1 MSVLNVRDAIER
13 FLAYDKPQVL
23 CIRGAWGTGKTYT
36 WDDVLRKAAASKK
49 IEAKKYAKA
58 SLFGLNSIKELKREI
73 FQSAIDIDQIGKPF
87 NIENVNNV
95 VENLKSWG
103 KWALNKA
110 SFVHEDAMTAAIE
123 VAALFA
129 REQLILIDDLERKG
143 EDLRSVD
150 VLGYISQLRDDRSS
164 KVVLLLNDEELE
176 DQPEFTSYLE
186 KVVDVYLRFEPT
198 CEEVAHIAIP
208 ETDKVSV
215 LVRDDAIAL
224 GITNVRVIRKIH
236 ALVKDL
242 VPFIDKYAEIVTVNA
257 AAVITLLG
265 WSHFQPKKAPPLDYL
280 KRVHTYS
287 PKQDDVALDMQWRDL
302 LLKYHYTNTGEFD
315 LVLLKGIENG
325 YFDKA
330 EIERHA
336 AELHRADEKDKV
348 QKEMRAIWDGL
359 HYSFTK
365 PGQGILDA
373 FHECFMRNVEF
384 MSLGDMSILERL
396 FRELDDNRGDALV
409 DRYIAANAAKPGAFD
424 LDRLE
429 RFGDELTA
437 SVRDKIA
444 AAEAAQ
450 APKLSPDEVMIALGT
465 GGFEEEIYEAAAKLP
480 VAEYVR
486 ILKAYEGE
494 KLSDIISGLR
504 QYLNVGNPNPRM
516 VTIMDKAGEALR
528 QIAAESAINR
538 RRAMRLGL
546 IQRLDAIDA
555 AKAAAEA
562 AAAQQADGQA

>member
-1 MSVLNVRDAIER
+1 MSVTNVRAAIER

-36 WDDVLRKAAASKK
+36 WDEVLKKTAADKK
-49 IEAKKYAKA
+49 IKAKKYAKA
-58 SLFGLNSIKELKREI
+58 SLFGLNSIKELKREV

-87 NIENVNNV
+87 DIENVTSV
-95 VENLKSWG
+95 VDNLKSWS

-198 CEEVAHIAIP
+198 CEEIAGIAIQ
-208 ETDKVSV
+208 ETVKVSV
-215 LVRDDAIAL
+215 LVRQDAIAL
-224 GITNVRVIRKIH
+224 GITNVRIIRKIH

-242 VPFIDKYAEIVTVNA
+242 VPFIDEYAEIVTVNA

-265 WSHFQPKKAPPLDYL
+265 WSHFQPKTAPPLDYL

-287 PKQDDVALDMQWRDL
+287 PKQDDVDFDMKWRDL
-302 LLKYHYTNTGEFD
+302 LLKYRYTHTSEFD

-330 EIERHA
+330 AIEKHA
-336 AELHRADEKDKV
+336 AELDRAEEKNKAEQEV
-348 QKEMRAIWDGL
+348 RAIWDEM

-365 PGQGILDA
+365 PAQGILDK
-373 FHECFMRNVEF
+373 FFECYMRNIEF
-384 MSLGDMSILERL
+384 MTLGDMAIFERL
-396 FRELDDNRGDALV
+396 FRELGDDRSEQLV
-409 DRYIAANAAKPGAFD
+409 DRYIAANKTKPGAFD
-424 LDRLE
+424 FERLE
-429 RFGDELTA
+429 RFGDELTGP
-437 SVRDKIA
+437 VKEKIA
-444 AAEAAQ
+444 VAEAEQ
-450 APKLSPDEVMIALGT
+450 APKVNPDEVLIALGT
-465 GGFEEEIYEAAAKLP
+465 RGYEEELYDVAAKLP
-480 VAEYVR
+480 VSEFVR
-486 ILKAYEGE
+486 ILKSYEGS

-504 QYLNVGNPNPRM
+504 QYLNTGGLDPRIH
-516 VTIMDKAGEALR
+516 TIMDKAGLALR
-528 QIAAESAINR
+528 QIAEESPINK

-546 IQRLDAIDA
+546 IQRLDAKE
-555 AKAAAEA
+555 AKAAGTATNQE
-562 AAAQQADGQA
+562 QAGVQA